1 MAKHV
6 IQENYTFTPST
17 KTLVINNKWIRQEQL
32 LLITNVTRNTV
43 LFNFSDPTLV
53 ATSYTNTIV
62 NNVPQTTIV
71 FTYNTA
77 SQASTDK
84 ISILVEEINE
94 TFKPSEEFT
103 DTVGKLRTST
113 PQALIDT
120 DFEYSTQATK
130 W

>member
-77 SQASTDK
+77 SQASTCLLYT
-84 ISILVEEINE
+84 S
-94 TFKPSEEFT
+94 PSPR
-103 DTVGKLRTST
+103 DRTRSRM
-113 PQALIDT
+113 PSSA
-120 DFEYSTQATK
+120 
-130 W
+130 